1 MLRQL
6 KSAPNQLTLLRL
18 VFVPLIAVA
27 VVDGRWQWAMAL
39 FLLAGI
45 SDGLDGMLA
54 RMMKQ
59 QTVLGRYLDPIADK
73 MLLSTM
79 FLVLASVHKVPWRIT
94 ILVFSRDL
102 GILLVSLLLYMTTSL
117 RDFSPSIL
125 GKANTGAQIITLLLV
140 LMNELTDAAWVR
152 SAKLSGLWVVAAL
165 TLLSAVHYVWL
176 VGQRLRAPSQS
187 TPQIPAA

>member
-79 FLVLASVHKVPWRIT
+79 FLVLAWVHKVPWRIT

-125 GKANTGAQIITLLLV
+125 GKANTGAQITTLLLV

-187 TPQIPAA
+187 TPQIPA